1 MGIEKQGSKGGNYV
15 GGLLQMFDWNA
26 KSRKKLFS
34 SKSDVPELSK
44 QKKRCEGNSPMT
56 RLHMDVDEIGAGSS
70 IRGSSG
76 YNSCASS
83 VTDEDFYAT
92 KAPGVVARL
101 MGLESL
107 PKSNMSEQ
115 YSTPL
120 FDSQSLQE
128 AYYRNKSREYFQ
140 DQIMHSGNLQKVPLR
155 NDLEL
160 LNSRKII
167 QVQQK
172 PLEKFQT
179 ENFPPKSAKS
189 ISITHHKLLSPIK
202 NTNFIPSKDAAQIM
216 EAAARIIERGGP
228 RSSTKTKLPLFG
240 SSSSSSSVPLKV
252 RDLKEK
258 VQASQKPLK
267 IFEGGSQRKGEPYM
281 NRSLNESVDSE
292 ESSVCKRNKGKS
304 ISLALQA
311 KVNVQ
316 KREGLNVDRG
326 KLPSKEPCEISPNH
340 VFKSQQQSTPRN
352 NTAKKPSVQNSSSV
366 LRQNNQKQN
375 CIVERGKLPAKKG
388 GKILGGEPSSTRKRN
403 SSKIS
408 CTSKAGS
415 RKSSSEVKEEKNEGF
430 SLSRSEKITSKKR
443 SVDGN
448 YHCEKSQIDDNSKG
462 VQSSAIMDKAS
473 SWEQNCG
480 KMGTEV
486 ISFTFTSPMTG
497 SGRSTEAGENGT
509 ICKRTQMN
517 SKFSCIG
524 NSNVRGG
531 DALSTLL
538 EQKLKELA
546 RKVEFAQ
553 QKSVM
558 QEANKAK
565 DGMHTDYQGVLEEMS
580 TSESNT
586 SQARNLIDYRLPSP
600 ISVLEYSSF
609 ANSWN
614 SSETGDCNSIGGNKQ
629 CSSIQTQDLLDNNTC
644 SLKTFLKDA
653 ELSDSASSTVLTLS
667 GSENPKRW
675 ELDYV
680 KRILCNIEIMFKDYA
695 LGRTR
700 EVISPRLFEK
710 LESSQLSRT
719 NQRVLF
725 DCVSEC
731 LDLRFRQYVNG
742 GLQLYAKGLSVVRRK
757 DRLAEEVYKEI
768 SSWSA
773 VGDSMIDE
781 LVDKD
786 MSSRYG
792 KWLDFDIEGF
802 EIGVQIES
810 RILNSLMDE
819 VLDDI
824 LVL

>member
-34 SKSDVPELSK
+34 SKSDVPELTK

-56 RLHMDVDEIGAGSS
+56 RLHMDVDEIGGGSS

-167 QVQQK
+167 QQK

-240 SSSSSSSVPLKV
+240 SSSSSVPLKV

-267 IFEGGSQRKGEPYM
+267 IFEGGSQRKGEQYM

-292 ESSVCKRNKGKS
+292 ESSVSKRNKGKS

-326 KLPSKEPCEISPNH
+326 KLPSKEPCEVSPNH
-340 VFKSQQQSTPRN
+340 VFKSQQQSTARN
-352 NTAKKPSVQNSSSV
+352 NMVKKPSVQNSSSV

-415 RKSSSEVKEEKNEGF
+415 RKLSSEVKEEKNEGF

-448 YHCEKSQIDDNSKG
+448 YHCEKNQIDENSKD

-509 ICKRTQMN
+509 ICKRSQLN
-517 SKFSCIG
+517 SKFSYIG

-538 EQKLKELA
+538 EQKLQELA

-553 QKSVM
+553 EKSVM
-558 QEANKAK
+558 LDGNKAK

-580 TSESNT
+580 TSESNA
-586 SQARNLIDYRLPSP
+586 SQAKNLIDYRLPSP

-614 SSETGDCNSIGGNKQ
+614 SSETGDFNSIGGNKQ

-644 SLKTFLKDA
+644 SFKTFLKDA
-653 ELSDSASSTVLTLS
+653 DLSDSASSTVLTLS
-667 GSENPKRW
+667 DSENPKRW

-700 EVISPRLFEK
+700 EIISPRLFEK

-742 GLQLYAKGLSVVRRK
+742 GLELYAKGLSVVRRK